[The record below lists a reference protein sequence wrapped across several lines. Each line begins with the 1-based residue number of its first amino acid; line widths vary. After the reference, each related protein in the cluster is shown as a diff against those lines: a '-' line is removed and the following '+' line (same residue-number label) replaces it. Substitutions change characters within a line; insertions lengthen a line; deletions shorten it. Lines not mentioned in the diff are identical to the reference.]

1 MPAPYRKPFTPR
13 PYDVQ
18 GVWESNDGRYRAYAH
33 ELLAHL
39 ESLCAEVLAKWPVD
53 SGPSITDESH
63 YPELWKLARQRDRTS
78 DTVRIYAAMAAE
90 GFLNF
95 YGVLRLGQDV
105 FDEHF
110 ERLGVVPKLRS
121 LLLVCDQ
128 LEVPRQDPLVVC
140 LDKLA
145 TSRNALVHPKTK
157 EVPGDPK
164 LHERSSTKV
173 PEVARECVTNMDMFF
188 ERFVEAVPN
197 AKPYLARKAGA

>member
-1 MPAPYRKPFTPR
+1 MPSIYRRAFSLR
-13 PYDVQ
+13 PHHVQ

-33 ELLAHL
+33 ELLAQL
-39 ESLCAEVLAKWPVD
+39 ESLCADVLVKWPAGV
-53 SGPSITDESH
+53 GASITDQSQ
-63 YPELWKLARQRDRTS
+63 YPELWKLARVRDRTS
-78 DTVRIYAAMAAE
+78 DTVRIYAAMAVE

-110 ERLGVVPKLRS
+110 ERLGVVSKLRS

-128 LEVPRQDPLVVC
+128 LDISRQDPLVMC

-157 EVPGDPK
+157 EVDADPQK
-164 LHERSSTKV
+164 HQRSSTKV
-173 PEVARECVTNMDMFF
+173 PEVARECVANMEAFF
-188 ERFVEAVPN
+188 DHFVHALPN
-197 AKPYLARKAGA
+197 AKQYLARNPEA